1 MIMKER
7 MIFMYDKRVI
17 LYSTGCPKCGIL
29 KRKLDENGIAY
40 DTVSDVDEMI
50 RLGINSAPYLGVDDK
65 LMDFKQ
71 AVDWVRTKI

>member
-1 MIMKER
+1 ME
-7 MIFMYDKRVI
+7 DKNVI

-29 KRKLDENGIAY
+29 KRKLDERGVVY
-40 DTVSDVDEMI
+40 ETVSDVDEML

-71 AVDWVRTKI
+71 AVDWVRTNI